1 MNIVIFQP
9 FVLPKFLGVI
19 GALKGRILFRRQRC
33 SMGEAVPELMN
44 TREVAEY
51 LRIKERKVYDL
62 VRNKRIPCTRVTGK
76 WHFPKRLIDAWL
88 AEGTDIPGAV
98 ERRVASPPSV
108 ISGSHDPLLEWSVR
122 QSDCDLAL
130 LSGGSLDGLR
140 RFADGEAMVC
150 ALHVFDPESGGY
162 NVPAVKNLAVSD
174 AVLIEWAHREQGLV
188 VARGNPVGITG
199 VADVAAR
206 GVRVIQR
213 QDGAGSRILFD
224 HLLSENGIN
233 PADLELPV
241 EPARNET
248 DLGLAISEGKADVG
262 LAVRAAAHAFGLDFV
277 PLHRERCDL
286 LVRRRDYFEPMV
298 QKLLAFSRSPG
309 FSARAAEMG
318 GYDVAGTGRVV
329 WNSA

>member
-1 MNIVIFQP
+1 M
-9 FVLPKFLGVI
+9 
-19 GALKGRILFRRQRC
+19 
-33 SMGEAVPELMN
+33 PELMN

-88 AEGTDIPGAV
+88 AEGTDVPGAV
-98 ERRVASPPSV
+98 ERRVALPPAV

-122 QSDCDLAL
+122 QSDCNLAM

-150 ALHVFDPESGGY
+150 ALHVLDSATDTY
-162 NVPAVKNLAVSD
+162 NIPAVANLGVSD
-174 AVLIEWAHREQGLV
+174 AVLIEWAYREQGLV
-188 VARGNPVGITG
+188 VTRGNPLGITSMAG
-199 VADVAAR
+199 LGAR

-213 QDGAGSRILFD
+213 QEGAGSRILFD
-224 HLLSENGIN
+224 HLLNKCGQDFS
-233 PADLELPV
+233 DLETLD

-248 DLGLAISEGKADVG
+248 DLGLAISEGKADAG
-262 LAVRAAAHAFGLDFV
+262 LAVRAAAQAFGLDFI

-298 QKLLAFSRSPG
+298 QKLLTFARSPG
-309 FSARAAEMG
+309 FSSRAGEMG
-318 GYDVAGTGRVV
+318 GYDVADIGRVV
-329 WNSA
+329 WNSP